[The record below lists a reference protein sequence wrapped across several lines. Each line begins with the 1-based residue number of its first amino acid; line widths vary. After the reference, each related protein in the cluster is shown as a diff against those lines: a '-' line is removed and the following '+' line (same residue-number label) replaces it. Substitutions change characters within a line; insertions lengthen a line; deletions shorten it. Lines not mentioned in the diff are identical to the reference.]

1 LIEAR
6 APVLPSDAHSNIQA
20 LYAYWDRKRAGRSM
34 PARADIQP
42 VEIAPLM
49 PQAYIVDASDDGKLS
64 YRLFGTSLVA
74 LFGRE
79 MTGRPMAEG
88 LPAQAAEEA
97 RARYRTVIRDR
108 QPLYHQAQLH
118 EPRNNYT
125 EVERLILPLSP
136 NDIRVDM
143 MIGIV
148 VPKRLIVAQAMPAL
162 RRVSGG

>member
-1 LIEAR
+1 M
-6 APVLPSDAHSNIQA
+6 LPTDAHPNIQA

-42 VEIAPLM
+42 VEIAGLM
-49 PQAYIVDASDDGKLS
+49 PQIYIVDAAQDGGELT
-64 YRLFGTSLVA
+64 YRLFGTALVA

-88 LPAQAAEEA
+88 LPPEAAEEA
-97 RARYRTVIRDR
+97 RARYRTVIRER
-108 QPLYHQAQLH
+108 RPLYHRAQLH

-143 MIGIV
+143 LIGIV
-148 VPKRLIVAQAMPAL
+148 IPKRLLVAQALPSL
-162 RRVSGG
+162 WRRVSGG